1 MKFLSSRS
9 LPVQLVLLISA
20 FPVGSSFTVVGH
32 DASTFKMKSSVSSS
46 MSMLSTSSVSV
57 APAQPTLP
65 LTMTRLF
72 VTSVDDDNTSNI
84 DDIGVDSSLP
94 STVNSSPPTAAA
106 AASKVMTTSDLKALL
121 PKQKMRFMKVSGNI
135 LVLYLRYDS
144 VR

>member
-1 MKFLSSRS
+1 
-9 LPVQLVLLISA
+9 
-20 FPVGSSFTVVGH
+20 
-32 DASTFKMKSSVSSS
+32 MKSSVSSS